1 MEDNMDNNIG
11 TEPGGGR
18 WKSTLDLRGDSPWD
32 STGQK
37 ENAWE
42 ALHRRLQV
50 EGRETG
56 ARTAMEAQPYRF
68 TSLRNYAVA
77 AALVLGIALIT
88 GFGIA
93 MKNKRGATSQVIP
106 PPAPTH
112 SISGPQSPGDAFVNA
127 STPSPGQASI
137 KSSADASGVVLVKP
151 SSKGPNKSFKS
162 LLPKTPDVLSP
173 ERQERSERQEPLP
186 KTEQENKTP
195 AVASATEPFIA
206 VTPDPKP
213 NTATVH
219 TPLKV
224 ISVNELQGTQD
235 EGVVDKNGKTMHAL
249 QIQWLHQSP
258 HTEVSYQDDKTPNAG
273 IQVKVH

>member
-68 TSLRNYAVA
+68 TSLRNYAVV

-106 PPAPTH
+106 LPATTH
-112 SISGPQSPGDAFVNA
+112 SISVPQSPEDAFVNA
-127 STPSPGQASI
+127 PTPSPGQASI
-137 KSSADASGVVLVKP
+137 KSGVDAPRFVTVKP
-151 SSKGPNKSFKS
+151 SSKGPNKSFKR
-162 LLPKTPDVLSP
+162 LLPKTPDVLS
-173 ERQERSERQEPLP
+173 QERSERQEPLP
-186 KTEQENKTP
+186 KTEPENKTP

-213 NTATVH
+213 KTATVH

-235 EGVVDKNGKTMHAL
+235 EGAFDKNGKTMHAL
-249 QIQWLHQSP
+249 QIQWLHQGP